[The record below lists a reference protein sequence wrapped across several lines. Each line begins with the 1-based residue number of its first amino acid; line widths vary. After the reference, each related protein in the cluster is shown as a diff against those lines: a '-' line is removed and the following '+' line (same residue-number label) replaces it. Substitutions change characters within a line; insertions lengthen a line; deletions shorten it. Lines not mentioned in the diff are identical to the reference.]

1 MRLIL
6 PALLSLLVCAH
17 AAPGEPL
24 KTNEITLTWDPA
36 EPVELIEASNLYF
49 RTNLPPGMPA
59 TNTPVGEVMHWTPT
73 DTNGWRL
80 LLTVP
85 GNTNRV
91 TFPRPCGATAVFFV
105 VTASNRLGESLSSN
119 VAWSPAPPD
128 HSDKNVQITAER

>member
-1 MRLIL
+1 MRFLF
-6 PALLSLLVCAH
+6 PALVALAIAVR

-36 EPVELIEASNLYF
+36 EPVELIEASNLYY

-59 TNTPVGEVMHWTPT
+59 TNAPVGEVMHWTPT
-73 DTNGWRL
+73 DTNGWRF

-91 TFPRPCGATAVFFV
+91 TFQRPPGLTAVFFV
-105 VTASNRLGESLSSN
+105 ITASNRLGESPFSN

-128 HSDKNVQITAER
+128 HSDKNVRITAER